1 MPLLFQGGQGS
12 TLVECPKGNNCE
24 SKCGEN
30 ILFSLGDQESNQC
43 RYFEPSEIIRTARET
58 YKLNKVDWLCS
69 NGHKVK
75 GVAEGQA
82 KPCNECDQTLC
93 DRMER
98 FLTRRLR
105 EVARDV
111 EEGYDINYRV
121 NRETAPLAIK
131 YTVFIA
137 DLFSSHGIKGQG
149 LMHPEAV
156 SAKRKCFVQCGKPS
170 IDLKSGFPEFTSSDF
185 HDHKVFRLM
194 KFLMNSTLDRFTPGV
209 FKREFG
215 LKNLQQYLWCE
226 TFLKGQQ

>member
-1 MPLLFQGGQGS
+1 M
-12 TLVECPKGNNCE
+12 VEYPKEYNCE

-30 ILFSLGDQESNQC
+30 ILFSLGDQESNKC

-58 YKLNKVDWLCS
+58 YKMDKVDWLCS

-121 NRETAPLAIK
+121 NP
-131 YTVFIA
+131 
-137 DLFSSHGIKGQG
+137 
-149 LMHPEAV
+149 
-156 SAKRKCFVQCGKPS
+156 
-170 IDLKSGFPEFTSSDF
+170 
-185 HDHKVFRLM
+185 
-194 KFLMNSTLDRFTPGV
+194 
-209 FKREFG
+209 
-215 LKNLQQYLWCE
+215 
-226 TFLKGQQ
+226 